1 MAQSQS
7 GYSRGQMMEM
17 SRDAMRRVNEMQ
29 RIARE
34 KIAQTTA
41 EYQTESP
48 QENFDNINSNGE
60 NNENNPKAGIHN
72 NSNSSTHGENYYE
85 APKHQEHNKPTEH
98 IKTEVVDKGLKGILD
113 RLELDNE
120 KIMLIVLI
128 FLLINEGADPLLI
141 LALGYIL
148 L

>member
-34 KIAQTTA
+34 KIAQSTA
-41 EYQTESP
+41 EFQAENP
-48 QENFDNINSNGE
+48 QENSYNNIHKENSPIEQKHDNIHASSSKE
-60 NNENNPKAGIHN
+60 NLIQSH
-72 NSNSSTHGENYYE
+72 
-85 APKHQEHNKPTEH
+85 EH

-128 FLLINEGADPLLI
+128 FLLINEGADPMLI